1 MVDLRCSPERTK
13 RMYRK
18 ILLTSVGAMA
28 LTASAAFAADLPS
41 PPVYLP
47 PVPVFTWTGFYI
59 GGQVG
64 YAWARD
70 NGSINNPAP
79 PAAVVATAAAFGI
92 VLPPT
97 VFLPFTTNPQG
108 VIGGAHVGYNLQINQ
123 WVVGLEG
130 SVDGTSVNRTVFAG
144 AFCPLFCG
152 NVTTK
157 AEIQGSIRGRAGIA
171 FDRVLIYATGGAA
184 FAGIKNFYNTNITIP
199 ALPGGPLFGSVSKT
213 RTGWTVGGGIEY
225 AVTNN
230 WSVGAEYRYSDFG
243 RYNDFSATAGVPGAF
258 LFPGSFIRHH
268 ITENQVQARVS
279 YKFDS
284 LVPTPVVAK
293 Y

>member
-1 MVDLRCSPERTK
+1 
-13 RMYRK
+13 MYRK

-28 LTASAAFAADLPS
+28 LVGSAASAADLPYRPA

-47 PVPVFTWTGFYI
+47 PPPIFSWTGFYL
-59 GGQVG
+59 GGQAG

-79 PAAVVATAAAFGI
+79 LTIPAVVATAAAFGI
-92 VLPPT
+92 ALPST
-97 VFLPFTTNPQG
+97 VFLPFSANPDG
-108 VIGGAHVGYNLQINQ
+108 VIGGAHVGYNLQFNQ

-130 SVDGTSVNRTVFAG
+130 SVDGTNLSKTVFAG

-157 AEIQGSIRGRAGIA
+157 AEIQGSIRARAGIA
-171 FDRVLIYATGGAA
+171 FDRILIYGTGGAA
-184 FAGIKNFYNTNITIP
+184 FAGIKNFYNTNITTP
-199 ALPGGPLFGSVSKT
+199 ALPGGPLFDSVSKT
-213 RTGWTVGGGIEY
+213 RSGWTVGGGIEY

-243 RYNDFSATAGVPGAF
+243 SYNDFSATA

-268 ITENQVQARVS
+268 ITENQVQARFS

-284 LVPTPVVAK
+284 LAPTPVVAK